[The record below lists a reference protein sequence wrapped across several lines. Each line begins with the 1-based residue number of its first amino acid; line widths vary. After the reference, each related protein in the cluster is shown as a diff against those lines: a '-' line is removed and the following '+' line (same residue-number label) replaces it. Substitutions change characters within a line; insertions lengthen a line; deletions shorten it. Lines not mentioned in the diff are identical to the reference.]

1 MIVVTGSTHQGTG
14 PIERQAV
21 WAACQFLHRT
31 RMTFSADKGPV
42 GDTLRIGDRED
53 SVKPVT
59 VRAHSV
65 RTTVIPVDTCLE
77 VLLGTRVAVAAH
89 RGDPSAWNPIG
100 FFPMTS
106 FAIYDR
112 VCARLNLASTS
123 GGRGSRPETPAGS
136 AMIRNTDKR
145 IGRFIPRPPRNRQ
158 QRAESLLNRN
168 GRFDRKGCSSF
179 QRARPIPQ
187 ARV

>member
-1 MIVVTGSTHQGTG
+1 
-14 PIERQAV
+14 
-21 WAACQFLHRT
+21 
-31 RMTFSADKGPV
+31 MTFSADKGPV

-112 VCARLNLASTS
+112 VCARLESRIDIRWERLQTRNA
-123 GGRGSRPETPAGS
+123 GRISHDQKHG
-136 AMIRNTDKR
+136 
-145 IGRFIPRPPRNRQ
+145 
-158 QRAESLLNRN
+158 
-168 GRFDRKGCSSF
+168 
-179 QRARPIPQ
+179 
-187 ARV
+187 